1 MEGVGKQI
9 APVYEP
15 LGSPG
20 KLVRRVGGMAVV
32 MGKAIRRA
40 LEHTRGE
47 HITEYPELLHATDR
61 DLTRF
66 AARYG
71 RHDSPVSALRDSI
84 IGYR

>member
-1 MEGVGKQI
+1 MERVGLQI
-9 APVYEP
+9 APVCEP
-15 LGSPG
+15 LASPG
-20 KLVRRVGGMAVV
+20 TRVRRVSGAAIVV
-32 MGKAIRRA
+32 ARAIRRA
-40 LEHTRGE
+40 LEHARGE